1 FVALALTFGHVLIV
15 DALSQSDETVGI
27 PVAAGCGGTEADS
40 GCATGSGGHGRSLR
54 ARCARILGGS
64 RSGFLDDGS
73 RSLSLLDRFLG
84 SGNGGRHRLSGVG
97 ILSRCGSGAAGLEFL
112 HTLFGGGELL
122 TQLVVLLVET
132 ADLDDDLVKEIV
144 DFILVVPVAELHM
157 LEPLV

>member
-1 FVALALTFGHVLIV
+1 MRQLSDRTLQRRLLRFEGRQGLIALGLGLADDVGGFLLGALDEFVALALTFGHVLIV

-73 RSLSLLDRFLG
+73 RSLSLLDRCR
-84 SGNGGRHRLSGVG
+84 GGRGLLFLRRSEEPTPELQ
-97 ILSRCGSGAAGLEFL
+97 SRG
-112 HTLFGGGELL
+112 
-122 TQLVVLLVET
+122 QLVCR
-132 ADLDDDLVKEIV
+132 
-144 DFILVVPVAELHM
+144 
-157 LEPLV
+157 